1 MSGDCRTVLPTNIDE
16 RLNAL
21 DVPGCERLEPLD
33 GAAKAL
39 PTLRDPM
46 SADPRFLPVIADD
59 VRAAPVYDWMDDDD
73 LRATIANSVHL
84 DRIAGT
90 RGALESALAT
100 YMIDAD
106 IREWWEYDGDPYH
119 FRLDLASEKYEV
131 TPDLISAAERVVG
144 RYKNVRSHLD
154 DLRIGYLTELSVA
167 VSAGGV
173 GEASCIAEPTEGY
186 ECDTD
191 TVAYIYAGA
200 VGEVVAVAAQI

>member
-21 DVPGCERLEPLD
+21 DLLGCERLEPLD
-33 GAAKAL
+33 DAAKELA
-39 PTLRDPM
+39 TLRDPM
-46 SADPRFLPVIADD
+46 SVDPRFLPVIADD
-59 VRAAPVYDWMDDDD
+59 VLAAPVYDWMDGDD

-84 DRIAGT
+84 HRIAGT
-90 RGALESALAT
+90 RGALDLALST
-100 YMIDAD
+100 FGVVAD
-106 IREWWEYDGDPYH
+106 VQEWWEYDGDPCH
-119 FRLDLASEKYEV
+119 FRLDLSSTKYEV
-131 TPDLISAAERVVG
+131 TPDLISAAERVVD

-154 DLRIGYLTELSVA
+154 DLRLGYLAELSVS

-173 GEASCIAEPTEGY
+173 GEASCIAEPMEGY

-200 VGEVVAVAAQI
+200 VGEATAVAAQI